1 MSDFESQLATQPHDA
16 FFKVQFSNLDTARAL
31 FQAKLPPAIVVSV
44 DWAQL
49 KLEPVSFV
57 KPSLKQ
63 LHSDL
68 IFSFP
73 IADHKLNICLIF
85 EHQTTVDPLIPL
97 RLGDYQF
104 AYYRQHLQEHGL
116 PLWPPICLVIHQ
128 GPDTWTV
135 STQFSDLFEIP
146 ESLKDALTPLIPQF
160 QYLLLDLTRIDP
172 TQEKEP
178 NLRIILNLMKLAR
191 FKDQLL
197 SFFEWLD
204 AETSLII
211 EEPLFNQCVLYSLH
225 VDPHIDVDD
234 ICATFHQ
241 KKQLVSLAMTAA
253 QKLREEGRQEGRQEG
268 HQEGRQEG
276 RQEGLWMG
284 RIQMLQQLMSQPIST
299 DQELETQS
307 LDQLQLTFQSL
318 EAQYNSAHKQ

>member
-1 MSDFESQLATQPHDA
+1 MSDFETQLATQPHDA
-16 FFKVQFSNLDTARAL
+16 FFKVQFSNLDNARAL
-31 FQAKLPPAIVVSV
+31 FQAKLPPSLVAAVN
-44 DWAQL
+44 WTGL
-49 KLEPVSFV
+49 KLEPVSFI

-68 IFSFP
+68 IFSAP
-73 IADHKLNICLIF
+73 IAEHSIRISLIF
-85 EHQTTVDPLIPL
+85 EHQTTVDPLIPM
-97 RLGDYQF
+97 RLGDYLF
-104 AYYRQHLQEHGL
+104 ALFRQQVQAHGL
-116 PLWPPICLVIHQ
+116 PLSPPICLVIHQ
-128 GPDTWTV
+128 GPEPWTV
-135 STQFSDLFEIP
+135 STHFSDLFALP
-146 ESLKDALTPLIPQF
+146 EPLATTLAPFIPQF
-160 QYLLLDLTRIDP
+160 EYLLLDLTRLDP
-172 TQEKEP
+172 TRENEP
-178 NLRIILNLMKLAR
+178 QLKIILNLMKLAR

-204 AETSLII
+204 ADPSLTI

-276 RQEGLWMG
+276 LWMG
-284 RIQMLQQLMSQPIST
+284 RIQLLQQLMSQPVST
-299 DQELETQS
+299 DLDLAAHS
-307 LDQLQLTFQSL
+307 IDQLQEIFKAL
-318 EAQYNSAHKQ
+318 EALYNSAHKQ